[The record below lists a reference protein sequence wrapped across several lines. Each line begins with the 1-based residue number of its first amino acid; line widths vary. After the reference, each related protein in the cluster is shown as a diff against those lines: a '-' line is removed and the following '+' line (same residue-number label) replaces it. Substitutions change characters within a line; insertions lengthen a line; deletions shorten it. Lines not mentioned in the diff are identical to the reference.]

1 MAQYE
6 VKIAITLYLIGK
18 VTVEA
23 PEKDGAYRNVQE
35 MIEQGAFQ
43 ITDWKVET
51 STEHRDVL
59 DEVQES
65 DQMVEIE
72 SIEEVVP

>member
-6 VKIAITLYLIGK
+6 VKIVITLYLMGK
-18 VTVEA
+18 VTKEA
-23 PEKDGAYRNVQE
+23 PHKDSAYRNVQA

-51 STEHRDVL
+51 STEHKDVL

-65 DQMVEIE
+65 DQMVEIG
-72 SIEEVVP
+72 SIEEVR

>member
-1 MAQYE
+1 MPQYE

-18 VTVEA
+18 VTKEA
-23 PEKDGAYRNVQE
+23 PEKDSAYRNVQA

-51 STEHRDVL
+51 SPGHGDVL

-65 DQMVEIE
+65 DQMVEID